1 MCGIKSISIYF
12 FTMFNKINALYGWMD
27 KWFIN
32 LKWLLYRNNL
42 SSLIAITGIV
52 SPPRPE
58 EGD

>member
-1 MCGIKSISIYF
+1 
-12 FTMFNKINALYGWMD
+12 MD

-52 SPPRPE
+52 SPPRLE
-58 EGD
+58 EGDCVPPEQVCMNFANFNQISAANH